1 MCIIVLNHDT
11 TTLLMYVLLNDE
23 YSKLNCQIFSV
34 VSVYILYVQGS
45 WLILCVYVQ
54 CTIC

>member
-11 TTLLMYVLLNDE
+11 TTLLRFITYVLLNDE

-34 VSVYILYVQGS
+34 VSVYYTYKGVG
-45 WLILCVYVQ
+45 
-54 CTIC
+54 